1 MDEMR
6 SSDIEKQDE
15 VMLPGFRFHPT
26 DEELVRFYLRRKIQ
40 QKSLPIELI
49 RQLDIYK
56 YDPWDLPSK
65 ICYFHFHSFFRS
77 RNSTR
82 PNRVTG
88 AGFWK
93 ATGTDRPIYSSDG
106 SKCIGLKKSLVFY
119 KGRAAKGVKTDWMM
133 HEFRLPSLT
142 DPSLPQKKPLEKIIP
157 PNVSNWHAATFENKK
172 LQTLTHML
180 QK

>member
-1 MDEMR
+1 MTELA
-6 SSDIEKQDE
+6 STGEKE
-15 VMLPGFRFHPT
+15 WY
-26 DEELVRFYLRRKIQ
+26 FYCPRDRK
-40 QKSLPIELI
+40 
-49 RQLDIYK
+49 Y
-56 YDPWDLPSK
+56 
-65 ICYFHFHSFFRS
+65 
-77 RNSTR
+77 RNSVR
-82 PNRVTG
+82 PNRVTA

-93 ATGTDRPIYSSDG
+93 ATGTDRPIYSTEG
-106 SKCIGLKKSLVFY
+106 TKCIGLKKSLVFY

>member
-1 MDEMR
+1 MTWR
-6 SSDIEKQDE
+6 SKTKLCYLAS
-15 VMLPGFRFHPT
+15 GF
-26 DEELVRFYLRRKIQ
+26 IQ
-40 QKSLPIELI
+40 QMKSSSELASTGEKEWYFYCP
-49 RQLDIYK
+49 RDRK
-56 YDPWDLPSK
+56 Y
-65 ICYFHFHSFFRS
+65 

-142 DPSLPQKKPLEKIIP
+142 DPSLPPKKPLEKTIP
-157 PNVSNWHAATFENKK
+157 PNDFQKDQFNSAESA
-172 LQTLTHML
+172 LTLLGITSIIQH
-180 QK
+180 K